1 MGPLFMHRSSRVFDR
16 AHAFSDFPEA
26 CTGLCRQGTCANM
39 VKWEVWTLI
48 EVMGLSKT
56 FGNVQAVDGLTFTCR
71 QGEIFGLLGENGA
84 GKTTTLRMLATI
96 LRPTAG
102 TATISGID
110 LVKQPEQ
117 VRRRIGV
124 LSTEPGLYDRL
135 TPRELV
141 RYYGQLHDMPQPL
154 LERRID
160 EVFAMLDMQQYA
172 DRRSAKLSRGMKQKV
187 AIARTIVHDPDVLL
201 LDEPTSGLDVVSA
214 RTVVDF
220 IRRSR
225 DEGKY
230 IVFSSHIMSEVE
242 RLCDRVGIMHK
253 GRMVACGTLEQVKQ
267 QGELEDIFVR
277 LVGAGS

>member
-1 MGPLFMHRSSRVFDR
+1 
-16 AHAFSDFPEA
+16 
-26 CTGLCRQGTCANM
+26 M

-110 LVKQPEQ
+110 LVKQSEQ

-141 RYYGQLHDMPQPL
+141 RYFGQLHDMPQPL

-230 IVFSSHIMSEVE
+230 IIFSSHIMSEVE

-253 GRMVACGTLEQVKQ
+253 GSMVACGTLEQVKQ